1 MAETTKFV
9 IEGDVTLAYF
19 TGHYNPRQVILN
31 APPIVDDDPSVSE
44 GCECERLESKI
55 AQELGFPN
63 EGEFD
68 AMFAKL
74 DELRA
79 QGLRPAK
86 GEPDLLRE
94 GTKLRITVEVL

>member
-1 MAETTKFV
+1 MADTTKFV

-19 TGHYNPRQVILN
+19 TGHREPRQVLLE
-31 APPIVDDDPSVSE
+31 PPRD
-44 GCECERLESKI
+44 CRLEGKI
-55 AQELGFPN
+55 AEELGFPN
-63 EGEFD
+63 ESEFD

-74 DELRA
+74 EELRE

-86 GEPDLLRE
+86 GQPDMLRE

>member
-19 TGHYNPRQVILN
+19 TGHREPRQIILN
-31 APPIVDDDPSVSE
+31 VPPPADSAGVPE
-44 GCECERLESKI
+44 ECGCDRLEGKI
-55 AQELGFPN
+55 AEELGLPS
-63 EGEFD
+63 ESEFD
-68 AMFAKL
+68 AMFAMLDKL
-74 DELRA
+74 RE

-86 GEPDLLRE
+86 GQPDMLRE